1 MNKVAKILSTILANQ
16 IQQNIKKIIRHDRM
30 RFIQGMQDWYN
41 ICKLINVMCHINK
54 MKVKNEHN

>member
-1 MNKVAKILSTILANQ
+1 MNINAKILNKILVNQ
-16 IQQNIKKIIRHDRM
+16 IKQNIKKIIHHDQM

-41 ICKLINVMCHINK
+41 ICKLINVICHINK